1 MRINAVSALK
11 RCMLKRSVLKA
22 MQKVYLRKYNYGTV
36 GVTRSVQHLDIY
48 KESTSLSYSS
58 FLKLLKPR
66 DTRTQ
71 EERREKV
78 SQVCSHYSNVRNCF
92 ESNWMLMDQTCRL
105 LCVCFSLSCVKKA
118 TLAISK
124 ESFGFQALPV
134 FWQMLR
140 FQNNCGNLYVQRP

>member
-1 MRINAVSALK
+1 MRIHAVSALK
-11 RCMLKRSVLKA
+11 RYMLKMSVLKA

-66 DTRTQ
+66 DTRAQ
-71 EERREKV
+71 EERREV
-78 SQVCSHYSNVRNCF
+78 SQVCSHYLNIRNCF
-92 ESNWMLMDQTCRL
+92 ESNWMLMEQTCRL
-105 LCVCFSLSCVKKA
+105 LCVCFSLSCVRKA

-134 FWQMLR
+134 FWQMLW